1 MKEQR
6 GDERRRGRRMRI
18 FGEKRRKK
26 KSIQRGKSER
36 KLESEMWRERGAE
49 SPAAM
54 ETGDAAGSHVREE
67 GK

>member
-6 GDERRRGRRMRI
+6 GDERGRERRMRI
-18 FGEKRRKK
+18 FGEKRKK
-26 KSIQRGKSER
+26 KKKVHPER
-36 KLESEMWRERGAE
+36 KIGEESDMWRERGAE

-54 ETGDAAGSHVREE
+54 ETDDAAGSHVREE